1 MDLVE
6 AEIKEAKI
14 KFEEDILRIGEKADN
29 PNLVKKSILLQY
41 CKINNDI
48 TSSLVYMFNIINLE
62 GFEYF

>member
-1 MDLVE
+1 
-6 AEIKEAKI
+6 
-14 KFEEDILRIGEKADN
+14 
-29 PNLVKKSILLQY
+29 LQY